1 MLGEVTFALLGT
13 LFLLTGLR
21 TFLSSLYQ
29 VLFGQL
35 PNTTI
40 GAIAFGVFAAAALAP
55 LLARM
60 YGQRRA
66 VGLSALALALA
77 TAASALIRIA
87 PVDLVVSAIAVI
99 AGSWWLALL
108 HASRPLLDAS
118 RPEGRPSPLPVALPL
133 ALVTDFAL
141 RHAFRTV
148 PVVDLPLSASLP
160 LVLAAVLVFVA
171 AGLATIA
178 DARTWT
184 SPGTRGALALTALPP
199 LLMVGETGL
208 TNAAQVA
215 LAAGLGF
222 GPEPARATQ
231 VGAALVGLGL
241 GAGAILLT
249 RDLPRRPIAAGALV
263 VGAAL
268 IWLHIPVLSLAGG
281 AIGAAGVL
289 IAASALAT
297 PSVPGKGGL
306 AAALPLAL
314 GWILFVAIGFAYHAY
329 YATPALWVAT
339 AAVAVVLLLTPSVHG
354 PRIGLGPAVLVAAI
368 AVVIP
373 LVALFPFRAPDAA
386 PEQATFRLMT
396 YNVHQG
402 FDAGQVPSLDALTD
416 TISREAP
423 DVLVLQEVVRGWV
436 IDQQHDVLS
445 VLAERLGMPYV
456 WQGNIGDLYG
466 NAILSRMPMTDV
478 RRLSYAKEP
487 AVRHQQRGALIARIS
502 GVLVI
507 VTHLD
512 EHADA
517 SDVRQRQVREL
528 LRAWGEVSP
537 AVIAGDLNALPDS
550 MEMGLLAQ
558 SGFSDL
564 ALQAGANE
572 GTYPADRPEKRID
585 YVWGVGLT
593 GAQAHTV
600 VSTASDH
607 RAVVVNITR
616 LAR

>member
-1 MLGEVTFALLGT
+1 MLGEVTFALLGA

-21 TFLSSLYQ
+21 TFLSSLYH
-29 VLFGQL
+29 LFFGNL
-35 PNTTI
+35 PNNTI
-40 GAIAFGVFAAAALAP
+40 GAIAFAIFAAAALAP

-66 VGLSALALALA
+66 VGLTALALGLA
-77 TAASALIRIA
+77 TAASALVRIA
-87 PVDLVVSAIAVI
+87 PVDLVLSGIAVVS
-99 AGSWWLALL
+99 GTWWLALL
-108 HASRPLLDAS
+108 HAS
-118 RPEGRPSPLPVALPL
+118 RPEGRPSPLPVAVPL

-141 RHAFRTV
+141 RQAFRTI
-148 PVVDLPLSASLP
+148 PVVDLPLSTSLP

-171 AGLATIA
+171 AGLATIS

-184 SPGTRGALALTALPP
+184 SPGIRGALALTALPP

-215 LAAGLGF
+215 LAAGLGL

-231 VGAALVGLGL
+231 IGAAVIGLGL
-241 GAGAILLT
+241 GAGAIILT
-249 RDLPRRPIAAGALV
+249 RDLPRRRIAAGALV
-263 VGAAL
+263 AGAAL
-268 IWLHIPVLSLAGG
+268 MWAHVPVLSLAGG
-281 AIGAAGVL
+281 ALAACGLL
-289 IAASALAT
+289 IAASALVT

-306 AAALPLAL
+306 ATALPLAI
-314 GWILFVAIGFAYHAY
+314 GWVLFVAIGFAYHAF

-339 AAVAVVLLLTPSVHG
+339 VAVAVVLLTTPPVQG
-354 PRIGLGPAVLVAAI
+354 PRIGFGAALLVAAI
-368 AVVIP
+368 AVVVP
-373 LVALFPFRAPDAA
+373 LVALFPFRAPDVA

-402 FDAGQVPSLDALTD
+402 FDVGQVPSIDALTD
-416 TISREAP
+416 TISRESP

-436 IDQQHDVLS
+436 IDGQHDVLS
-445 VLAERLGMPYV
+445 VLSERLGMPYV
-456 WQGNIGDLYG
+456 WQGTIGDLYG
-466 NAILSRMPMTDV
+466 NAILSRMPITDV
-478 RRLSYAKEP
+478 RRVLYTKEP
-487 AVRHQQRGALIARIS
+487 AVRHQQRGALMARIS

-517 SDVRQRQVREL
+517 TDVRQRQVREL

-537 AVIAGDLNALPDS
+537 AVIAGDLNAPPASLELD
-550 MEMGLLAQ
+550 LLAQ

-564 ALQAGANE
+564 ALQAGADE
-572 GTYPADRPEKRID
+572 ATFPSDKPEKRID
-585 YVWGVGLT
+585 YVWGVGLA

-600 VSTASDH
+600 ASTASDH
-607 RAVVVNITR
+607 RAVVVNLTR
-616 LAR
+616 VSGR

>member
-13 LFLLTGLR
+13 LLLLTGVR

-29 VLFGQL
+29 VLFGNL

-40 GAIAFGVFAAAALAP
+40 GAIAFAVFAAAALAP
-55 LLARM
+55 LLARI
-60 YGQRRA
+60 YGPRRA
-66 VGLSALALALA
+66 VGLSALGLALA
-77 TAASALIRIA
+77 VTAGTVIRIA
-87 PVDLVVSAIAVI
+87 PVDLALGAVAVI
-99 AGSWWLALL
+99 SGSWWLALI
-108 HASRPLLDAS
+108 HASRPG
-118 RPEGRPSPLPVALPL
+118 GRPSPLPVAIPL

-148 PVVDLPLSASLP
+148 PVVDLPVGTALP
-160 LVLAAVLVFVA
+160 LVLAVVLVFVA
-171 AGLATIA
+171 AGLATIP

-184 SPGTRGALALTALPP
+184 SPGLRGALSLVALPP

-222 GPEPARATQ
+222 GPEPTRATQ
-231 VGAALVGLGL
+231 IGAVFVGLGL

-249 RDLPRRPIAAGALV
+249 RDVRRRPIAAAALV
-263 VGAAL
+263 AGAAL
-268 IWLHIPVLSLAGG
+268 VWLHIPILSLAGG
-281 AIGAAGVL
+281 ALGACGVL
-289 IAASALAT
+289 IAASVLVT

-306 AAALPLAL
+306 IAALALAI
-314 GWILFVAIGFAYHAY
+314 GWVLFVATGFALHAY
-329 YATPALWVAT
+329 YLTPALWIAT
-339 AAVAVVLLLTPSVHG
+339 GAVALVVLATPPVQG
-354 PRIGLGPAVLVAAI
+354 PRIGVGPALLVAAI

-373 LVALFPFRAPDAA
+373 LVALFPFRAPD
-386 PEQATFRLMT
+386 PEPEKATFRLMT

-402 FDAGQVPSLDALTD
+402 FDVGQVPSLDAITD

-423 DVLVLQEVVRGWV
+423 DVVVLQEVVRGWV

-445 VLAERLGMPYV
+445 VLAERLGMQYV

-478 RRLSYAKEP
+478 RRVSYAKEP
-487 AVRHQQRGALIARIS
+487 AVRHQQRGALMARIA

-517 SDVRQRQVREL
+517 SEVRQRQVREL
-528 LRAWGEVSP
+528 LGAWGNAPV
-537 AVIAGDLNALPDS
+537 AVIAGDLNAPPDS
-550 MEMGLLAQ
+550 PEMDLIARSGFTDLAIQ
-558 SGFSDL
+558 SGTD
-564 ALQAGANE
+564 E
-572 GTYPADRPEKRID
+572 GTFPSDRPEKRID
-585 YVWGVGLT
+585 YIWGVGVS

-600 VSTASDH
+600 ASTASDH
-607 RAVVVNITR
+607 RAVVVNITKVSGR
-616 LAR
+616 

>member
-1 MLGEVTFALLGT
+1 VLGEVTFALLGT

-29 VLFGQL
+29 VLFGNL

-40 GAIAFGVFAAAALAP
+40 GAIAFAVFAAAALAP

-77 TAASALIRIA
+77 TAASAFIRIA
-87 PVDLVVSAIAVI
+87 PVDLVVSAVAVVS
-99 AGSWWLALL
+99 GSWWLALL
-108 HASRPLLDAS
+108 HAS

-133 ALVTDFAL
+133 ALATDFAL

-215 LAAGLGF
+215 LAAGLGL

-231 VGAALVGLGL
+231 IGAAIVGLGL
-241 GAGAILLT
+241 AAGAILLT
-249 RDLPRRPIAAGALV
+249 RDLPRRPI
-263 VGAAL
+263 GAAL
-268 IWLHIPVLSLAGG
+268 LVAGAALMWLHLPVVSLVGG
-281 AIGAAGVL
+281 ALGACGLLIG
-289 IAASALAT
+289 ASALVT
-297 PSVPGKGGL
+297 PSVAGKGGL
-306 AAALPLAL
+306 AAALPLAV
-314 GWILFVAIGFAYHAY
+314 GWVLFVAIGFAYHAY
-329 YATPALWVAT
+329 YLTPALWVAT
-339 AAVAVVLLLTPSVHG
+339 AAVALVLLATPAVQG
-354 PRIGLGPAVLVAAI
+354 PRLGLGPALLVAAI

-373 LVALFPFRAPDAA
+373 LVALFPFRAPESA

-402 FDAGQVPSLDALTD
+402 FDVGQVPSLDALAD
-416 TISREAP
+416 TILREAP

-436 IDQQHDVLS
+436 IDEQHDVLS
-445 VLAERLGMPYV
+445 VLAERLGMAYV

-478 RRLSYAKEP
+478 RRVSYAKEP
-487 AVRHQQRGALIARIS
+487 AIRHQQRGALVARIS

-512 EHADA
+512 EHADS

-528 LRAWGEVSP
+528 LRAWGDAPV
-537 AVIAGDLNALPDS
+537 AVIAGDLNAVPASL
-550 MEMGLLAQ
+550 EMDLLAR

-564 ALQAGANE
+564 ALQAGADE
-572 GTYPADRPEKRID
+572 GTFPSDKPDRRID

-600 VSTASDH
+600 ASTASDH

-616 LAR
+616 VSGR